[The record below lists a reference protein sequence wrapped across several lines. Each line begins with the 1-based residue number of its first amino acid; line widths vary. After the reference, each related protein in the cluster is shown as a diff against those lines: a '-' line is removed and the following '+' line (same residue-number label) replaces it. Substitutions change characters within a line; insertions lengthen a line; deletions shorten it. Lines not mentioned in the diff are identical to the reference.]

1 MKKLS
6 YLDYEEGIIKFSSKE
21 DEEICLKHWKDEN
34 KLSVDEFGRVY
45 NEGGQ
50 YIADV
55 GFISEDEE

>member
-6 YLDYEEGIIKFSSKE
+6 YFDYEEGLIKFSSKE

-34 KLSVDEFGRVY
+34 ELSVDEYGRVF
-45 NEGGQ
+45 NEGGE

-55 GFISEDEE
+55 EFREEK